1 MKVISTLVK
10 KNITLKI
17 LLFPYWATLIKK
29 GIFYDK
35 RFIRKIT
42 KNNKRDN
49 RCNIGI
55 FFVWIRGIF

>member
-10 KNITLKI
+10 KI
-17 LLFPYWATLIKK
+17 LLFPYWATLINK

-35 RFIRKIT
+35 RFIRKIS
-42 KNNKRDN
+42 KDNKRDS

-55 FFVWIRGIF
+55 FFCVDL